1 MADYNDGSDAL
12 LDSEY
17 DDVLTLA
24 GLDSIEEQEELLG
37 RIWKNPQKRRQLVR
51 NVFKPKM
58 PQAGGQ
64 STSRDDF
71 QKRFK
76 QLPKETR
83 QGLLNKQKQLVDTAL
98 YVVKDISNSKIIKM
112 LKDDDNK
119 VIAMSNVSGGKL
131 EKGNFFTLKGIQLLY
146 GVAGPQEDFKNVNY
160 GVLPD
165 FIRNGEFEFTAN
177 GSILIPAMSCEVF
190 NTTGMS
196 NLRMG
201 YFELVN
207 PKMIETQQPMD
218 LEVEWGSNAPER
230 TWMKVVLIGT
240 SVAKY

>member
-1 MADYNDGSDAL
+1 MADYNNNSN
-12 LDSEY
+12 
-17 DDVLTLA
+17 DVLYNEYNDFE
-24 GLDSIEEQEELLG
+24 GLDNIGEQEDLLG

-51 NVFKPKM
+51 KVFNTRL
-58 PQAGGQ
+58 QHAGGQ

-76 QLPKETR
+76 QLPEETK
-83 QGLLNKQKQLVDTAL
+83 QGLLNKQKQLVDTAF
-98 YVVKDISNSKIIKM
+98 YVVKDISNSKIVKM

-119 VIAMSNVSGGKL
+119 VVAMSNISGGKL
-131 EKGNFFTLKGIQLLY
+131 EKENFFTLKGIQLLY
-146 GVAGPQEDFKNVNY
+146 GVAGLQEDFKNVNFR
-160 GVLPD
+160 VLPD

-190 NTTGMS
+190 NTTRMS
-196 NLRMG
+196 NIRMG

-207 PKMIETQQPMD
+207 PKMIEPQQPMD
-218 LEVEWGSNAPER
+218 LEVEWESNAPER